1 MHPASSG
8 VRRLTRSS
16 PLCRTLAGLVDS
28 HVQSFDNEEKA
39 KVFANFFEAGQ
50 PMWASMAELYDAE
63 RSSPPGEILDLGSG
77 PGEPACYFAAK
88 YGAPTIASD
97 LAPAMVSLAERRVAA
112 RGLADTVKCVVL
124 DMEDLSSIE
133 DASHELVM
141 GQMSYM
147 FVPDKALALR
157 ETMRVLK
164 PGGLLIANV
173 WNSFDLVTLAGGM
186 MQAVTGGPAGPP
198 GGAPPPPNPNGPMS
212 LAEPE
217 LFDALLRDAGFDLSA
232 KSHNHVAPLTAPLGK
247 LGDEQAFK
255 VRTPL
260 CRREKARA
268 EGRRGS
274 LGTSLD
280 FPLWQLAREREHPTT
295 LSPLSFSSLSLSLT
309 LFSFLA
315 SFLPLT
321 LFSFLASFLP
331 HHL

>member
-1 MHPASSG
+1 
-8 VRRLTRSS
+8 
-16 PLCRTLAGLVDS
+16 
-28 HVQSFDNEEKA
+28 
-39 KVFANFFEAGQ
+39 
-50 PMWASMAELYDAE
+50 
-63 RSSPPGEILDLGSG
+63 
-77 PGEPACYFAAK
+77 
-88 YGAPTIASD
+88 
-97 LAPAMVSLAERRVAA
+97 
-112 RGLADTVKCVVL
+112 
-124 DMEDLSSIE
+124 MEDLSSIE

-268 EGRRGS
+268 EGRRRS
-274 LGTSLD
+274 LGTPLD
-280 FPLWQLAREREHPTT
+280 FPLWQLAREREHPTP
-295 LSPLSFSSLSLSLT
+295 LSPLSLYHSLLLSR
-309 LFSFLA
+309 FV
-315 SFLPLT
+315 PLT
-321 LFSFLASFLP
+321 P
-331 HHL
+331 HHRPPAQMAALPVWDVLAEFEEKGTVPDAWAKAQAAWPSLAARYAEEDGTITLKGEYRIAVAMKPEQ